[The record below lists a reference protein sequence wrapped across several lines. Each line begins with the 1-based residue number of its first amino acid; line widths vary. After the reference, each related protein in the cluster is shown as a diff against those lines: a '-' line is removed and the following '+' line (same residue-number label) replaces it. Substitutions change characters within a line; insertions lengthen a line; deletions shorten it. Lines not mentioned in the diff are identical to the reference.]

1 MCCDANFDW
10 NCIHAWPLNDM
21 ISISDGT
28 KEGKQNAVKIHL
40 NADSLVVMCGGGII
54 LHIL

>member
-1 MCCDANFDW
+1 
-10 NCIHAWPLNDM
+10 M